1 MNRLPDSVERRQNDG
16 QFERVAVRRVAVGDV
31 IRVHPGETFVADG
44 LILEGATLVD
54 EALLTGES
62 RPLERA
68 TGTQVL
74 SGSHNLSSTVQVR
87 VQGVGQATRFAQ
99 IVALMESASATK
111 PRGAL
116 LADRI
121 AKPFL
126 IGVLVAAAGACAW
139 WWGRDPG
146 HALIVAVAVLVVT
159 CPCALSLAT
168 PAAMLAAAG
177 ALARGGVLVRRL
189 QALEDMAAID
199 TLVFDKT
206 GTLTRDAMVL
216 GQVQVRTG
224 LTSEKALA
232 MARALASHSL
242 HPVSKA
248 LCAAHQVCGQMLGCP
263 YRCVYRCG
271 ADRDRRAGCQWP
283 CPPFQRWPV
292 KC

>member
-1 MNRLPDSVERRQNDG
+1 MAEEDRRRIDKWLWFVRLAKTRTAAQALAVSGRVRVNRERNQSASRP
-16 QFERVAVRRVAVGDV
+16 VKVGDV

-139 WWGRDPG
+139 
-146 HALIVAVAVLVVT
+146 
-159 CPCALSLAT
+159 CC
-168 PAAMLAAAG
+168 
-177 ALARGGVLVRRL
+177 
-189 QALEDMAAID
+189 
-199 TLVFDKT
+199 
-206 GTLTRDAMVL
+206 
-216 GQVQVRTG
+216 
-224 LTSEKALA
+224 
-232 MARALASHSL
+232 
-242 HPVSKA
+242 
-248 LCAAHQVCGQMLGCP
+248 
-263 YRCVYRCG
+263 
-271 ADRDRRAGCQWP
+271 
-283 CPPFQRWPV
+283 
-292 KC
+292 